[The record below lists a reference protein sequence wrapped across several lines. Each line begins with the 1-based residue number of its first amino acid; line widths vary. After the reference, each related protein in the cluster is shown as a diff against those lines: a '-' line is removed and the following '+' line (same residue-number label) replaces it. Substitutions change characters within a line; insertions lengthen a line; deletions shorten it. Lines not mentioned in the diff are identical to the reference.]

1 MRLPCGVSVRR
12 TLRPCSDLDWDFKS
26 LQYHEMAST
35 TRTTTRGGMLAYA
48 SSSPYTSK
56 LVNYA
61 LMLFGFCQ
69 LQQNLSWAV
78 VMLSAEKILNQ
89 IEKKNV
95 QGHPWLPVTLI
106 SSKCQFHAYCFLR
119 RTCTGPNIR
128 TGFKLAT
135 PTLHGQ
141 YYSHFPKERF
151 TSSHAV
157 SSFKKWILLAYV
169 VEFLPSSSKSAS
181 AGVMFSCGRDI

>member
-1 MRLPCGVSVRR
+1 
-12 TLRPCSDLDWDFKS
+12 
-26 LQYHEMAST
+26 
-35 TRTTTRGGMLAYA
+35 MLAYA

-95 QGHPWLPVTLI
+95 QGHP
-106 SSKCQFHAYCFLR
+106 
-119 RTCTGPNIR
+119 
-128 TGFKLAT
+128 
-135 PTLHGQ
+135 
-141 YYSHFPKERF
+141 
-151 TSSHAV
+151 
-157 SSFKKWILLAYV
+157 
-169 VEFLPSSSKSAS
+169 
-181 AGVMFSCGRDI
+181 